1 MAFSLTHDPFRYR
14 RRLPHIQNAFCYF
27 VSFHCQGDL
36 TLPEETRTLVLETI
50 LKEAE
55 RTITLY
61 AATIMPNHAHMLFSI
76 RPLQPEPVLYRILQT
91 IKRISAWKVN
101 RELGRA
107 GGLWQPESFDRML
120 RTNRDEFERYFFRRC
135 RQSCFHCVLRNI
147 AGTGILIAS
156 CRVSARRN
164 SCCVEA
170 SCERRNRGSVGPKS
184 SVRHRT

>member
-1 MAFSLTHDPFRYR
+1 MLSCCAVAFELTHDPFRYR
-14 RRLPHIQNAFCYF
+14 RRLPHIQNAFSYF

-36 TLPEETRTLVLETI
+36 TLPEDTRTPVLETI

-101 RELGRA
+101 RVLGRA
-107 GGLWQPESFDRML
+107 GELWQPESFDRML
-120 RTNRDEFERYFFRRC
+120 RTNKDEFEHYYTYIAENAVKAGLAATPEEYRWFWHFD
-135 RQSCFHCVLRNI
+135 RN
-147 AGTGILIAS
+147 L
-156 CRVSARRN
+156 
-164 SCCVEA
+164 
-170 SCERRNRGSVGPKS
+170 
-184 SVRHRT
+184 